1 MGYNNSQFNNKELT
15 KIPVSLRLATFLV
28 INPIKKD
35 SKVIQEENFIK
46 YNTSMSQ
53 DLRNIAIIAH
63 VDHGKTTLV
72 DQILKQS
79 GTFRENQQVED
90 RVMDSGDLEKERGI
104 TISSKNTAVNWKG
117 TKINIVDT
125 PGHADFGGEVERIL
139 KMVNG
144 VILLVDAAEGPLPQT
159 KFVLRKSLSLGY
171 QPIVVI
177 NKIDR
182 KDARPNAVL
191 DEIFDLFVMLD
202 ATNEQLDFPVLYAI
216 AKEGIAKEELEE
228 EGTDL
233 SPLMDKIVAHVPGP
247 EQDTESKFKM
257 LVSSIDWNDYVGR
270 IAVGRVEQGT
280 IKINQEVALMD
291 GKGKV
296 KEKARATKLFTFEG
310 LKREPVEK
318 AQAGDIIALAG
329 YEEVNIGDTLTDT
342 ADMTPLEYVDLD
354 QPTIAMYF
362 RVNNSPFA
370 GKEGDYVTSN
380 QLKDRLYR
388 ETRTNVAMRVEP
400 TDSPDIY
407 KVSGRGELQMAILI
421 ETMRREGYEFSVSR
435 PEVLFKD
442 VDGITHEPVEEVV
455 VDVNT
460 DYSNR
465 VIDNLQ
471 KRKGIM
477 TSMSQEGENNRIVF
491 RVPSRGLIGFRG
503 EMLTE
508 TRGTGIMHQQF
519 DAYEPYA
526 GEIPGRNRGALIAL
540 EQGDVT
546 GYALEGVQDRGEF
559 FVKPGDPV
567 YMGQVVGVN
576 KRSDDMVVNVV
587 KKKNLT
593 NHRATQTADSVKLN
607 QAKDL
612 SLEQCIEF
620 IDNDELLEVTPK
632 ALRIRKTYL
641 DHNDRKRAEKQ
652 KAGAQN

>member
-1 MGYNNSQFNNKELT
+1 
-15 KIPVSLRLATFLV
+15 
-28 INPIKKD
+28 
-35 SKVIQEENFIK
+35 
-46 YNTSMSQ
+46 MSDQ
-53 DLRNIAIIAH
+53 LRNIAIIAH

-79 GTFRENQQVED
+79 GTFRENQEVKD
-90 RVMDSGDLEKERGI
+90 RVMDSGDLEREKGI
-104 TISSKNTAVNWKG
+104 TISSKNTAVDWKG

-171 QPIVVI
+171 KPIVVI

-182 KDARPNAVL
+182 KDARPDAVL

-202 ATNEQLDFPVLYAI
+202 ATNDQLDFPVLYAV
-216 AKEGIAKEELEE
+216 AKDGLAKEELEDE
-228 EGTDL
+228 ATDL
-233 SPLMDKIVAHVPGP
+233 SPLMDKIVEHVPSP
-247 EQDTESKFKM
+247 DQETEGAFKM

-270 IAVGRVEQGT
+270 IAVGRIEQGS
-280 IKINQEVALMD
+280 IKVNQEVALLERNGD
-291 GKGKV
+291 L
-296 KEKARATKLFTFEG
+296 KEKARATKLFTFSG
-310 LKREPVEK
+310 LGREPIEE

-329 YEEVNIGDTLTDT
+329 YESVNIGDTLTDVSDQT
-342 ADMTPLEYVDLD
+342 SLEYVDLD

-380 QLKDRLYR
+380 QMKDRLYK

-400 TDSPDIY
+400 TKSPDVY

-435 PEVLFKD
+435 PEVLFKEVDD
-442 VDGITHEPVEEVV
+442 VTHEPVEEVV
-455 VDVNT
+455 VDVHQ

-471 KRKGIM
+471 QRKGIM
-477 TSMSQEGENNRIVF
+477 TSMSQEGENNRITF

-526 GEIPGRNRGALIAL
+526 GEIPGRSRGALIAL
-540 EQGDVT
+540 EKGEVT
-546 GYALEGVQDRGEF
+546 GYALEGVQDRGQF
-559 FVKPGDPV
+559 FVEPGDPV
-567 YMGQVVGVN
+567 YMGQVVGLN
-576 KRSDDMVVNVV
+576 NRSDDMVVNVA

-607 QAKDL
+607 QAKKMN
-612 SLEQCIEF
+612 LEQCIEF
-620 IDNDELLEVTPK
+620 IDNNELLEVTPK
-632 ALRIRKTYL
+632 SLRIRKTHL
-641 DHNDRKRAEKQ
+641 DHNDRKRAEKK
-652 KAGAQN
+652 KAEV

>member
-1 MGYNNSQFNNKELT
+1 
-15 KIPVSLRLATFLV
+15 
-28 INPIKKD
+28 
-35 SKVIQEENFIK
+35 
-46 YNTSMSQ
+46 MSQ

-79 GTFRENQQVED
+79 GTFRENQEVED

-171 QPIVVI
+171 KPIVLI

-182 KDARPNAVL
+182 KDARPDAVL

-202 ATNEQLDFPVLYAI
+202 ANNEQLDFPVLYAV
-216 AKEGIAKEELEE
+216 ARDGIAKLELEE
-228 EGTDL
+228 ESDSL
-233 SPLMDKIVAHVPGP
+233 APLMDTIVEHVPSP
-247 EQDTESKFKM
+247 AQPVDETFKM

-280 IKINQEVALMD
+280 IKLNQEVALVS
-291 GKGKV
+291 GKGDQKM
-296 KEKARATKLFTFEG
+296 KGRATKLFTFNG
-310 LKREPVEK
+310 LNREPVEE
-318 AQAGDIIALAG
+318 AYAGDIVALAG
-329 YEEVNIGDTLTDT
+329 YDSVNIGDTLTAASDP
-342 ADMTPLEYVDLD
+342 TPLEYVDLD
-354 QPTIAMYF
+354 KPTIAMYF

-370 GKEGDYVTSN
+370 GLEGKYVTSN
-380 QLKDRLYR
+380 QIKDRLER
-388 ETRTNVAMRVEP
+388 EVRTNVAMRVEA
-400 TDSPDIY
+400 TDSPDVF

-421 ETMRREGYEFSVSR
+421 ETMRREGFEFSVSR
-435 PEVLFKD
+435 PEVLMQEI
-442 VDGITHEPVEEVV
+442 DGVIHEPVEEVV
-455 VDVNT
+455 VDVHT

-471 KRKGIM
+471 QRKGIM
-477 TSMSQEGENNRIVF
+477 QGMSQEGENNRIEF

-540 EQGDVT
+540 EKGDVT
-546 GYALEGVQDRGEF
+546 GYALEGIQDRGQF
-559 FVKPGDPV
+559 FVEPGDKA
-567 YMGQVVGVN
+567 YMGMVIGLN
-576 KRSDDMVVNVV
+576 NRTDDMVVNVV

-593 NHRATQTADSVKLN
+593 NHRATQTADSVKIS
-607 QAKDL
+607 QAKKM
-612 SLEQCIEF
+612 SLEECIEF
-620 IDNDELLEVTPK
+620 IANDELLEVTPES
-632 ALRIRKTYL
+632 LRIRKKYL
-641 DHNDRKRAEKQ
+641 DHNERKREEKK
-652 KAGAQN
+652 KAGV